1 MCFSERVSW
10 ATWVIN
16 VAGVTRAYSTG
27 NDQTKALALILGYVG
42 SMQAFEALLWRD
54 PTNHTLATTAMAVN
68 HTQPLVFLG
77 ISQTLRPKSIEKEKR
92 ATTLA
97 LAYAAVATTYSTHLK
112 GTLVKDTPCGLQ
124 WTWNYG
130 SYAPFMYAS
139 YLASV
144 LATLDAYYDNSKQ
157 LSTWFLA
164 TFAISVAV
172 YTDKNMIGSM
182 WCFFAA
188 FLPWLLI

>member
-1 MCFSERVSW
+1 MCFSEPVSW

-27 NDQTKALALILGYVG
+27 NAQTKTLALILLYVG

-54 PTNHTLATTAMAVN
+54 PTNKALATTAMLVN
-68 HTQPLVFLG
+68 HTQPLVFWGL
-77 ISQTLRPKSIEKEKR
+77 SRKLPAKDVNKKKH
-92 ATTLA
+92 ADMLA
-97 LAYAAVATTYSTHLK
+97 AAYAAVATTYTLQVDDR
-112 GTLVKDTPCGLQ
+112 TLVKETPCGLQ

-130 SYAPFMYAS
+130 KYAPVMYAS

-144 LATLDAYYDNSKQ
+144 LATLDAYYDDSKN
-157 LSTWFLA
+157 LSALFLA
-164 TFAISVAV
+164 TFATSVAI
-172 YTDKNMIGSM
+172 YQDRNMIGSM

-188 FLPWLLI
+188 FLPWLL

>member
-1 MCFSERVSW
+1 MCFSEPVSW

-27 NDQTKALALILGYVG
+27 NAQTKTLALSLLYVG
-42 SMQAFEALLWRD
+42 SMQAFEALLWRN
-54 PTNHTLATTAMAVN
+54 PTNQALATTAMLVN

-77 ISQTLRPKSIEKEKR
+77 LSQRLPAKDAAKAKR
-92 ATTLA
+92 AATLTA
-97 LAYAAVATTYSTHLK
+97 AYAAVATTYTFNIK
-112 GTLVKDTPCGLQ
+112 ETLVKETPCGLQ

-130 SYAPFMYAS
+130 KYAPVMYAS

-144 LATLDAYYDNSKQ
+144 LATLDAYYDDSKN
-157 LSTWFLA
+157 LSALFLA
-164 TFAISVAV
+164 TFATSVAV
-172 YTDKNMIGSM
+172 YQDRNMIGSM

-188 FLPWLLI
+188 FLPWFL

>member
-1 MCFSERVSW
+1 MCFSEPVSW

-27 NDQTKALALILGYVG
+27 NAQTKTLALSLLYVG

-54 PTNHTLATTAMAVN
+54 PTNQALATTAMLVN

-77 ISQTLRPKSIEKEKR
+77 LSQQLPAKDAAKAERAATLT
-92 ATTLA
+92 A
-97 LAYAAVATTYSTHLK
+97 AYAAVATTYTFNIK
-112 GTLVKDTPCGLQ
+112 ETLVKETPCGLQ

-130 SYAPFMYAS
+130 KYASVMYAS

-144 LATLDAYYDNSKQ
+144 LATLDAYYDDSKN
-157 LSTWFLA
+157 LSALFLA
-164 TFAISVAV
+164 TFATSVAV
-172 YTDKNMIGSM
+172 YQDRNMIGSM

-188 FLPWLLI
+188 FLPWFL